1 MSQNFLTVSYTLT
14 EYDEADYEA
23 MVRIQKA
30 VRPDEYISVEDLR
43 DWDENQREAGR
54 RSSRWIASIDGAVVG
69 YGSLGESP
77 WLNGPI
83 RYAEISVHPD
93 HQHQGIGRSL
103 LERVES
109 LAGER
114 GVEALIGGTEEHRE
128 RAIRFIEAAGYAEI
142 DRDWRSTLD
151 LSEFDPEDWS
161 EAVERVTSTGVRIVS
176 AAELSETTPNWI
188 DRLHELHMEVE
199 ADMPIQITIAPMP
212 RDDFETLMLGR
223 KMLPNAYLVA
233 IDGDDLVGLTQPNR
247 VDGEDDVI
255 AQEMTGV
262 AAKARGKGIAT
273 ALKVAAAIW
282 AKESGYASI
291 RTYNAKSNAPMLAV
305 NRKLGFVLDHGFIEF
320 KKELE

>member
-1 MSQNFLTVSYTLT
+1 VSQNSLTVSYTLT

-114 GVEALIGGTEEHRE
+114 SVEALIGGTEEHRE

-176 AAELSETTPNWI
+176 AAELSETTPDWI

-233 IDGDDLVGLTQPNR
+233 IDGDDLVGLTQPER

-262 AAKARGKGIAT
+262 AARARGRGIAI
-273 ALKVAAAIW
+273 ALKVAAATW
-282 AKESGYASI
+282 AKDAGYRSI

-305 NRKLGFVLDHGFIEF
+305 NRKLGFVLDQGFIDF
-320 KKELE
+320 KKEL

>member
-1 MSQNFLTVSYTLT
+1 MSQNSLTVSYTLT

-23 MVRIQKA
+23 LVRIQKA

-114 GVEALIGGTEEHRE
+114 SVEALIGGTEEHRE
-128 RAIRFIEAAGYAEI
+128 RAIRFIEAAGYAEM

-176 AAELSETTPNWI
+176 AAELSETTPDWI

-233 IDGDDLVGLTQPNR
+233 IDGDDLVGLTQPER
-247 VDGEDDVI
+247 VDGEDHVI

-262 AAKARGKGIAT
+262 AARARGRGIAT
-273 ALKVAAAIW
+273 ALKVAAATW
-282 AKESGYASI
+282 AKDAGYRSI

-305 NRKLGFVLDHGFIEF
+305 NRKLGFVLDQGFIEF
-320 KKELE
+320 KKEL

>member
-1 MSQNFLTVSYTLT
+1 VSVDYTLA
-14 EYDEADYEA
+14 EYDQADYDA

-114 GVEALIGGTEEHRE
+114 SVEALIGGTEEHRE
-128 RAIRFIEAAGYAEI
+128 RAIRFIEAAGYAEM

-176 AAELSETTPNWI
+176 AAELSETTPDWI

-233 IDGDDLVGLTQPNR
+233 IDGDDLVGLTQPER

-262 AAKARGKGIAT
+262 AARARGRGIAT
-273 ALKVAAAIW
+273 ALKVAAATW
-282 AKESGYASI
+282 AKDAGYRSI

-305 NRKLGFVLDHGFIEF
+305 NRKLGFVLDQGFIEF
-320 KKELE
+320 KKEL

>member
-1 MSQNFLTVSYTLT
+1 MSQNRLTVSYTLT

-114 GVEALIGGTEEHRE
+114 SVEALIGGTEEHRE

-142 DRDWRSTLD
+142 DRDW
-151 LSEFDPEDWS
+151 
-161 EAVERVTSTGVRIVS
+161 
-176 AAELSETTPNWI
+176 
-188 DRLHELHMEVE
+188 
-199 ADMPIQITIAPMP
+199 
-212 RDDFETLMLGR
+212 
-223 KMLPNAYLVA
+223 
-233 IDGDDLVGLTQPNR
+233 
-247 VDGEDDVI
+247 
-255 AQEMTGV
+255 
-262 AAKARGKGIAT
+262 
-273 ALKVAAAIW
+273 
-282 AKESGYASI
+282 
-291 RTYNAKSNAPMLAV
+291 
-305 NRKLGFVLDHGFIEF
+305 
-320 KKELE
+320 

>member
-1 MSQNFLTVSYTLT
+1 MSQNSLTVSYTLT

-114 GVEALIGGTEEHRE
+114 SVEALIGGTEEHRE

-176 AAELSETTPNWI
+176 AAELSETTPDWI

-233 IDGDDLVGLTQPNR
+233 IDGDDLVGLTQPER

-262 AAKARGKGIAT
+262 AARARGRGIAT
-273 ALKVAAAIW
+273 ALKVAAATW
-282 AKESGYASI
+282 AKDAGYRSI

-305 NRKLGFVLDHGFIEF
+305 NRKLGFVLDQGFIDF
-320 KKELE
+320 KKEL

>member
-1 MSQNFLTVSYTLT
+1 LTVSYALA
-14 EYDEADYEA
+14 EYDQADYSA

-128 RAIRFIEAAGYAEI
+128 RAIRFIEAAGYAEM

-176 AAELSETTPNWI
+176 AAELSETTPDWI

-233 IDGDDLVGLTQPNR
+233 IDGDDLVGLTQPER

-262 AAKARGKGIAT
+262 AARARGRGIAT
-273 ALKVAAAIW
+273 ALKVAAATW
-282 AKESGYASI
+282 AKDAGYRSI

-305 NRKLGFVLDHGFIEF
+305 NRKLGFVLDQGFIDF
-320 KKELE
+320 KKEL

>member
-1 MSQNFLTVSYTLT
+1 MSISYTLT

-30 VRPDEYISVEDLR
+30 IRPDEFISVEDLR
-43 DWDENQREAGR
+43 DWDENQRQAER
-54 RSSRWIASIDGAVVG
+54 RSSRWVASIDGSVVG

-83 RYAEISVHPD
+83 RYAEISVHPE

-103 LERVES
+103 VERVES
-109 LAGER
+109 LASDR
-114 GVEALIGGTEEHRE
+114 GVETLIGGTEEDRDRE
-128 RAIRFIEAAGYAEI
+128 IRFIEAAGYAEM
-142 DRDWRSTLD
+142 DRDWRSALE
-151 LSEFDPEDWS
+151 LSDFDPEQWS
-161 EAVERVTSTGVRIVS
+161 DAVERVTSTGVRIVS
-176 AAELSETTPNWI
+176 AAELSETTPDWI

-212 RDDFETLMLGR
+212 RDDFEALMLGR
-223 KMLPNAYLVA
+223 RMLPDAYLVA
-233 IDGDDLVGLTQPNR
+233 IDGEDFVGLTQPNR

-262 AAKARGKGIAT
+262 AARARGRGIAT
-273 ALKVAAAIW
+273 ALKVAAATW
-282 AKESGYASI
+282 AKDAGYRSI

-305 NRKLGFVLDHGFIEF
+305 NKKLGFVLENGVIEF
-320 KKELE
+320 RKDL

>member
-1 MSQNFLTVSYTLT
+1 MSQNSLTVSYTLA
-14 EYDEADYEA
+14 EYDQADYNA

-128 RAIRFIEAAGYAEI
+128 RAIRFIEAAGYAEM

-176 AAELSETTPNWI
+176 AAELSETTPDWI

-212 RDDFETLMLGR
+212 RDDFEKLMLGR

-233 IDGDDLVGLTQPNR
+233 IDGDDLVGLTQPER

-262 AAKARGKGIAT
+262 AARARGRGIAT
-273 ALKVAAAIW
+273 ALKVAAATW
-282 AKESGYASI
+282 AKDAGYRSI

-305 NRKLGFVLDHGFIEF
+305 NRKLGFVLDQGFIEF
-320 KKELE
+320 KKEL

>member
-1 MSQNFLTVSYTLT
+1 LSISYTLT

-30 VRPDEYISVEDLR
+30 IRPDEFISVEDLR
-43 DWDENQREAGR
+43 DWDENQRQAER
-54 RSSRWIASIDGAVVG
+54 RSSRWVASIDGSVVG

-83 RYAEISVHPD
+83 RYAEISVHPE

-103 LERVES
+103 VERVES
-109 LAGER
+109 LASDR
-114 GVEALIGGTEEHRE
+114 GVETLIGGTEEDRDRE
-128 RAIRFIEAAGYAEI
+128 IRFIEAAGYAEM
-142 DRDWRSTLD
+142 DRDWRSALE
-151 LSEFDPEDWS
+151 LSDFDPEQWS
-161 EAVERVTSTGVRIVS
+161 DAVERVTSTGVRIVS
-176 AAELSETTPNWI
+176 AAELSETTPDWI

-212 RDDFETLMLGR
+212 RDDFEALMLGR
-223 KMLPNAYLVA
+223 RMLPDAYLVA
-233 IDGDDLVGLTQPNR
+233 IDGEDFVGLTQPNR

-262 AAKARGKGIAT
+262 AARARGRGIAT
-273 ALKVAAAIW
+273 ALKVAAATW
-282 AKESGYASI
+282 AKDAGYRSI

-305 NRKLGFVLDHGFIEF
+305 NKKLGFVLENGVIEF
-320 KKELE
+320 RKDL

>member
-1 MSQNFLTVSYTLT
+1 VSVDYTLA
-14 EYDEADYEA
+14 EYDQADYDA

-114 GVEALIGGTEEHRE
+114 SVEALIGGTEEHRE

-176 AAELSETTPNWI
+176 AAELSETTPDWI

-233 IDGDDLVGLTQPNR
+233 IDGDDLVGLTQPER
-247 VDGEDDVI
+247 VDGEDHVI

-262 AAKARGKGIAT
+262 TARARGRGIAT
-273 ALKVAAAIW
+273 ALKVAAATW
-282 AKESGYASI
+282 AKDAGYRSI

-305 NRKLGFVLDHGFIEF
+305 NRKLGFVLDQGFIEF
-320 KKELE
+320 KKEL